1 MRREVEV
8 LNLVSDHPN
17 VAELVEVFEDSK
29 AIYLVLEL
37 CKGGELFDRVVAK
50 GTFTERMAAGMPTLA
65 QDVAAGLRV
74 CLQAGCRRPCSCCE
88 GAAERDVKL
97 S

>member
-1 MRREVEV
+1 MQEDRQDVRREVEV

-50 GTFTERMAAGMPTLA
+50 GTFTERMAAGAL
-65 QDVAAGLRV
+65 V
-74 CLQAGCRRPCSCCE
+74 
-88 GAAERDVKL
+88 
-97 S
+97 